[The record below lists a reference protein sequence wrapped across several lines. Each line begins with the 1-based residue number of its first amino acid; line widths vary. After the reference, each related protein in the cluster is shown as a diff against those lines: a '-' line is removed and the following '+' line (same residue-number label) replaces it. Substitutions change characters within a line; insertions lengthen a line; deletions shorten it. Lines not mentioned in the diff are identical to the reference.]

1 MFEFYEM
8 IKRWSYASA
17 AASGGELWESRIL
30 DRLSFVSFWR
40 FLVCITCW
48 CKQHGWMLLIPV
60 SLSYK
65 KLSNKKH
72 KGGLLVLS
80 ILWFSLLLLARYT
93 PGLVRIN
100 FDRRWYALLRPRC
113 PSVHC
118 PPLFF
123 GISLSDSNM
132 LQVRHHRK
140 TPRSPMAVWSDIVL
154 VGETIQSGRR

>member
-1 MFEFYEM
+1 M

-30 DRLSFVSFWR
+30 DRLSFVSFWI

-65 KLSNKKH
+65 KLSYKKTQRWPT
-72 KGGLLVLS
+72 GPLYSVIFVAS
-80 ILWFSLLLLARYT
+80 VSSLH
-93 PGLVRIN
+93 
-100 FDRRWYALLRPRC
+100 PRTC
-113 PSVHC
+113 SHQFRSEMIHVASTKVPEC

-123 GISLSDSNM
+123 GMSLSDSNM
-132 LQVRHHRK
+132 LQVRHHKK

-154 VGETIQSGRR
+154 VGETLQSGRR